1 MNEIAAGIIAKMVEL
16 NKGVEGKKV
25 MQKLVYFLQERGV
38 PLGFKYQLYFYGPYS
53 NELAYAVSDFE
64 SFGILV
70 AQPAANN
77 ATAYKSGPTANIFIE
92 ANNVLVDKFKP
103 VVEAVLHDFGRRSSS
118 ELELMA
124 TIHFIDKS
132 MCSKNGVSEKNQVI
146 ALTKKEKK
154 KFPEEAIGQAYEEL
168 VKTGLICD

>member
-16 NKGVEGKKV
+16 NEGVEGKKV
-25 MQKLVYFLQERGV
+25 MQKLVYFLQERGM
-38 PLGFKYQLYFYGPYS
+38 PLGFKYQLYCYGPYS
-53 NELAYAVSDFE
+53 HELAYAVSDFE

-70 AQPAANN
+70 AQPGANN
-77 ATAYKSGPTANIFIE
+77 ATAYKSGPTAGIFVE
-92 ANNVLVDKFKP
+92 ANNALVDKFQP
-103 VVEAVLHDFGRRSSS
+103 VIEAALYEFGKKSSS

-132 MCSKNGVSEKNQVI
+132 MRSKNGISEKNQVI

-154 KFPEEAIGQAYEEL
+154 KFPEDVISQAYNEL
-168 VKTGLICD
+168 VRVSLICD

>member
-16 NKGVEGKKV
+16 NDGVEGKKV

-53 NELAYAVSDFE
+53 HELAYAVSDFE

-77 ATAYKSGPTANIFIE
+77 AATYQSGPTADIFIN
-92 ANNVLVDKFKP
+92 ANADLVSKFQP
-103 VVEAVLHDFGRRSSS
+103 TVEKVLHKLGQKSSS

-124 TIHFIDKS
+124 TIHFIDKA
-132 MCSKNGVSEKNQVI
+132 MRSKNGISEK
-146 ALTKKEKK
+146 
-154 KFPEEAIGQAYEEL
+154 
-168 VKTGLICD
+168 TG